1 MKIGNWINNYFFNK
15 VSDFILSLAFISLI
29 FWFTFKG
36 SKLSKKKNRSFKFL
50 SFFLLSI
57 FVIWFLYHPTLRYGG
72 YHLFYFLFFIPLS
85 IILEKYSGKIFNF
98 NKKIL
103 IIIIITIV
111 IFYGR
116 NIARLERK

>member
-1 MKIGNWINNYFFNK
+1 M
-15 VSDFILSLAFISLI
+15 
-29 FWFTFKG
+29 
-36 SKLSKKKNRSFKFL
+36 
-50 SFFLLSI
+50 
-57 FVIWFLYHPTLRYGG
+57 WFLYHPTLRYGG

-103 IIIIITIV
+103 IIIIITII

-116 NIARLERK
+116 NIARLEKEYRIYDYNILQNINYPLNKTSFRYQLRMKNEISENKTQKLYKNRFIFFNK